1 MITLDPVGK
10 PSQTFATQE
19 AAYRYILDN
28 RIRYWSLF
36 ENDAFLMSS
45 DNTYIPGMDREQ
57 GEAA

>member
-10 PSQTFATQE
+10 PSQTFATRE

-45 DNTYIPGMDREQ
+45 DNTYIPGMD
-57 GEAA
+57 GKEAA